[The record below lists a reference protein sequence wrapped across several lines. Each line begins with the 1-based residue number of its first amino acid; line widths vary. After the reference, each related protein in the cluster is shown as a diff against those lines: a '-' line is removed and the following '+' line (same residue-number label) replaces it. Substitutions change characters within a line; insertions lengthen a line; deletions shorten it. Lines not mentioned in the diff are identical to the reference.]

1 MADSAVSV
9 EQFSYK
15 TDWKYEGTV
24 LRTRDDGSGKLVLVL
39 VLVTGPAVHRPQV
52 EDLGICPL
60 GALIF

>member
-24 LRTRDDGSGKLVLVL
+24 LRTRDDGSGKLV
-39 VLVTGPAVHRPQV
+39 TGPAVHRPQV